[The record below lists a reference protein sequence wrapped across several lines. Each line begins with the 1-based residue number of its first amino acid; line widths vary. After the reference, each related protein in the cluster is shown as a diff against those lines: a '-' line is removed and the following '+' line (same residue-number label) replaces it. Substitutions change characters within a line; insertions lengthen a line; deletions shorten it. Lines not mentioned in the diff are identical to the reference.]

1 MLFMKKGVSSLYQ
14 TLGEA
19 VVKHPDLPCDS
30 VHLDSTSF
38 HYDGQG
44 KPAEDDFNCIEVA
57 KGYSRDHR
65 PELNQVILNLICENQ
80 SGIPVYMKPSS
91 GNVNDMEG
99 FKDIVKSHI
108 KSLKTAQAS
117 RYLVADAALY
127 VKESLVHLDAI
138 NQLFI
143 TRVPQTLKEAKS
155 LTAQA
160 HHLDF
165 VNITEGYQGVWHE
178 TNYGDV
184 AQKWLLIRSE
194 QARKREGHSLDKRML
209 KQCEQGRKSFK
220 KLGQQE
226 FACQA
231 DATKA
236 LTQWEVKQPYL
247 EVDSQINEV
256 LVYASAGRPSQNT
269 QPTQAYYHITGSLY
283 SSLTKRGGALRQ
295 LGLFIIASNDLADDL
310 SMEKMLSTY
319 KS

>member
-1 MLFMKKGVSSLYQ
+1 MVNHL
-14 TLGEA
+14 
-19 VVKHPDLPCDS
+19 DLPCDS

-44 KPAEDDFNCIEVA
+44 TPAEDDFNCIQVA

-91 GNVNDMEG
+91 GNINDMEG
-99 FKDIVKSHI
+99 FKKIVKSHI
-108 KSLKTAQAS
+108 KSLKAAQAS

-127 VKESLVHLDAI
+127 VKESIVHLDAI

-143 TRVPQTLKEAKS
+143 TRVPQTLKEAKN
-155 LTAQA
+155 LTAHA

-165 VNITEGYQGVWHE
+165 VDITDGYQGVWHA

-184 AQKWLLIRSE
+184 AQKWLLVRSE
-194 QARKREGHSLDKRML
+194 QARKREGHNLNKRML

-226 FACQA
+226 FACQE
-231 DATKA
+231 DAKKSLA
-236 LTQWEVKQPYL
+236 QWEAKQPYL
-247 EVDSQINEV
+247 MVDSQINKV
-256 LVYASAGRPSQNT
+256 PVYAGAGRPSQGA
-269 QPTQAYYHITGSLY
+269 QPTREYYQITGSLY
-283 SSLTKRGGALRQ
+283 TALTKRQGALQ
-295 LGLFIIASNDLADDL
+295 
-310 SMEKMLSTY
+310 
-319 KS
+319 